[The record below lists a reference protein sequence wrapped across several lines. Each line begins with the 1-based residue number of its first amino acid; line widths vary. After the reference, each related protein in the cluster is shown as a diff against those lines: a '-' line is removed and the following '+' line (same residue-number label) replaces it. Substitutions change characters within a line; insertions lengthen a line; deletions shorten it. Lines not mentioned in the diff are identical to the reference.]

1 MVPNADP
8 ESFKLLF
15 VCTGN
20 TCRSP
25 MAEAIA
31 RRELEEL
38 GWSHVEV
45 RSAGA
50 FTTEG
55 MPASEGALQSAARHG
70 LDLTG
75 HRTTTLTP
83 ELVEWGDLILVMGR
97 WHLERA
103 LELGGDERTA
113 LLSAFAEGDEAQGGE
128 GMEVPDPFGG
138 DDAAYE
144 SAYDAL
150 QTLIRR
156 SLKRLEP
163 ILAP

>member
-1 MVPNADP
+1 MAPNADT
-8 ESFKLLF
+8 ESFRLLF

-25 MAEAIA
+25 LSEVIA
-31 RRELEEL
+31 RRELEQL

-50 FTTEG
+50 FAKEG

-75 HRTTTLTP
+75 HRTSTLSP
-83 ELVEWGDLILVMGR
+83 ELVDWADLILVMGP

-113 LLSAFAEGDEAQGGE
+113 LLAAFAEGD
-128 GMEVPDPFGG
+128 
-138 DDAAYE
+138 
-144 SAYDAL
+144 
-150 QTLIRR
+150 
-156 SLKRLEP
+156 
-163 ILAP
+163 